1 MKARDFVMT
10 TAGVVAL
17 AASAAAGL
25 MMWLLVTAPATVAL
39 AVQGT
44 DAEPFVRVAGHAFY
58 EVLVRLVR
66 YL

>member
-25 MMWLLVTAPATVAL
+25 MMWLLVTAPATVAM
-39 AVQGT
+39 AVQGS
-44 DAEPFVRVAGHAFY
+44 DAEPFVQVAGHAFY